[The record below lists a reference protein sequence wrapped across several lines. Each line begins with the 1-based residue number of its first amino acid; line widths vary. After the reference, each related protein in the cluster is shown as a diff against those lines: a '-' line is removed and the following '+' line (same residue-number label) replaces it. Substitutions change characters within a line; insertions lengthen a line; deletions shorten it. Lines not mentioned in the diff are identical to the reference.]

1 MVRPSKGDRS
11 FFVHELVC
19 EQSPGLSN
27 IADQYNDNDDDEEEE
42 EEEEDEDDDDDEP
55 EEEDEEANSE
65 SYSIASKR
73 KFNDDDDCEQNKVFK
88 RKSDQSES

>member
-55 EEEDEEANSE
+55 EEDEEANSE
-65 SYSIASKR
+65 SYSTASKR